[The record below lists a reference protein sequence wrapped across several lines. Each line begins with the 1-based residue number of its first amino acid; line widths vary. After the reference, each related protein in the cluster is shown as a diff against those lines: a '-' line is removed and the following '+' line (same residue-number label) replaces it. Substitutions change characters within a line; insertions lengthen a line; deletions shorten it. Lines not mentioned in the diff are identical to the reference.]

1 MIEKKA
7 LENCLFLDVETVTQK
22 SNFGVLE
29 KESPRLAALW
39 SRRAKYYRSAYEEMR
54 DLDDA
59 EIYLEKASLEPEFS
73 KIVCVSFAVIQDGSI
88 KINSFY
94 GHDEE
99 DILKKCSKVIGNASM
114 KGLRLTGHNIKGFD
128 VPCLGKRILY
138 TLGPDFLPPSLIVW
152 NKKPWEINYLDTSEI
167 FSFGS
172 WSHQK
177 YLSLDLLSCSMG
189 VDSPK
194 GDLDGSKVSFHYW
207 SEKPIEEIVSYCE
220 KDVQTVI
227 DVLMKTSV

>member
-1 MIEKKA
+1 
-7 LENCLFLDVETVTQK
+7 
-22 SNFGVLE
+22 
-29 KESPRLAALW
+29 
-39 SRRAKYYRSAYEEMR
+39 
-54 DLDDA
+54 
-59 EIYLEKASLEPEFS
+59 
-73 KIVCVSFAVIQDGSI
+73 
-88 KINSFY
+88 
-94 GHDEE
+94 
-99 DILKKCSKVIGNASM
+99 M

-194 GDLDGSKVSFHYW
+194 GNLDGSKVNFHYW
-207 SEKPIEEIVSYCE
+207 SGKPIEEIASYCE